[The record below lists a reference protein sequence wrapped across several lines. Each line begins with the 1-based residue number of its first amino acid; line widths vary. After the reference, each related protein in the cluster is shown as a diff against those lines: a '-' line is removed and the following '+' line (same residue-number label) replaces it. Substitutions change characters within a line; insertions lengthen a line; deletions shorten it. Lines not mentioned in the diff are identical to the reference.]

1 MVCTHLRP
9 DLSVHISIHTKVTD
23 DRIQRLDS
31 INFIWETKGRSTS
44 NETVKF
50 DVMYNH
56 LVSFKEI
63 YGHTKVDKLE
73 KEWKKG
79 LSVPPKKVY
88 RRLPLFL
95 SFLRKEQLLFA
106 AGHPCSLDEEKIR
119 LLTELGVE
127 WRKPLSEPRKSTGGE
142 GSRSKKSRTFE
153 SNDRQ
158 LDQPTQQLR
167 QHQQSDVNSLSDDYQ
182 YHNEEAIE
190 AIGERQGIGL
200 LEEHHPPS
208 DIDPIML

>member
-1 MVCTHLRP
+1 
-9 DLSVHISIHTKVTD
+9 
-23 DRIQRLDS
+23 
-31 INFIWETKGRSTS
+31 
-44 NETVKF
+44 
-50 DVMYNH
+50 MYNH

-63 YGHTKVDKLE
+63 YGHTKVNKLE

-142 GSRSKKSRTFE
+142 DREVRKVELSNRATGNLINQLNSYGS
-153 SNDRQ
+153 SNS
-158 LDQPTQQLR
+158 PT
-167 QHQQSDVNSLSDDYQ
+167 
-182 YHNEEAIE
+182 
-190 AIGERQGIGL
+190 
-200 LEEHHPPS
+200 
-208 DIDPIML
+208 